1 MSEYH
6 EITVPMA
13 RHLASDSAPPCAL
26 GQHHR
31 DRCEC
36 LVARV
41 EGAERAGVLSKLAQA
56 MIVAS
61 CGPHMTA
68 VVVDAVANVC
78 FLVVLTKP
86 STTTVAV
93 ERLQARIE
101 QLPEGPKVVSVE
113 PLNRRLQA
121 RLGWG
126 DVRLNA
132 LTRPAIMDALDA
144 EILRDGLPGTM
155 YWEHPTE
162 GKPFQVIDPPKPD
175 DDEKLAWLRQEL
187 GARCG
192 LVDFARKYLELF
204 QSKVRAV
211 ATQKA
216 SVLRLYGRYAGTTWV
231 KESDLPPALLTEFQ
245 QVWHP
250 EAPERC
256 RECSKAL
263 VGTCPITDK
272 FCSKACERAG
282 KVIACVRCGSAAH
295 LTESEWGYHCAACS
309 VLAPPRKR
317 DRPRSKELEKQVR
330 QLAMVSRFWDVGY
343 TADPNHEPAWKRRRR
358 A

>member
-6 EITVPMA
+6 EIIVPMA

-26 GQHHR
+26 GKHHQ

-41 EGAERAGVLSKLAQA
+41 DGAERAGVLSKLAQA

-93 ERLQARIE
+93 ERLQTRIE
-101 QLPEGPKVVSVE
+101 QLPEGPKVVSIE

-126 DVRLNA
+126 DVHLNA

-162 GKPFQVIDPPKPD
+162 GRPFQVIDPPKPN
-175 DDEKLAWLRQEL
+175 DDEKLAWMRQEL
-187 GARCG
+187 GSRSCG
-192 LVDFARKYLELF
+192 LIDFARKYLELF
-204 QSKVRAV
+204 QSKVHAV
-211 ATQKA
+211 TVQKT
-216 SVLRLYGRYAGTTWV
+216 SVLRLYRRYSGSSWAM
-231 KESDLPPALLTEFQ
+231 ESDLLPALLTEFQ
-245 QVWHP
+245 QVCHP

-256 RECSKAL
+256 RGCAKAL
-263 VGTCPITDK
+263 VGRCPITHS
-272 FCSKACERAG
+272 FCSDACARAG
-282 KVIACVRCGSAAH
+282 KIIRCRRCKSAAR
-295 LTESEWGYHCAACS
+295 LTVTDGLYHCGACWA
-309 VLAPPRKR
+309 VPGPKR
-317 DRPRSKELEKQVR
+317 GRDEFADRVD
-330 QLAMVSRFWDVGY
+330 QLAKASRWGVSGA
-343 TADPNHEPAWKRRRR
+343 ADPDHEPAWKRRRK